1 MKSLFA
7 AALAATTL
15 MVPAMC
21 EAQEIAP
28 RTISGTRLDLQ
39 ARGESRVTPDVAVV
53 SAGVLTQS
61 ADAGTAMRDNAARM
75 TRVLAALK
83 AAGIADKDIQTQS
96 INLSPQYRYANNET
110 PVITGY
116 QANNTVTVRFRDI
129 GKSGAVLDA
138 LVKQGANQINGPT
151 LTVESPEASQDA
163 ARLSAMKILRARAE
177 LYAKAAS
184 LKVGRILQLS
194 ESVDYNPVPMPVM
207 ARMASADGG
216 MEKTSIAAGEQG
228 IGVTVNAVFELN

>member
-177 LYAKAAS
+177 LYAKAAG

>member
-177 LYAKAAS
+177 LFAKAAG

-228 IGVTVNAVFELN
+228 IGVTVNVVFELN